1 MSSFKDENGNDA
13 YRYHIAMN
21 TEILNPL
28 TRMVAEK
35 SDGRRACE
43 RAFEFAIRFS
53 SGCNL
58 VVEFLAAVVWPL
70 GTGFIVYTM
79 HKL

>member
-1 MSSFKDENGNDA
+1 
-13 YRYHIAMN
+13 
-21 TEILNPL
+21 
-28 TRMVAEK
+28 
-35 SDGRRACE
+35 
-43 RAFEFAIRFS
+43 
-53 SGCNL
+53 L

>member
-1 MSSFKDENGNDA
+1 
-13 YRYHIAMN
+13 
-21 TEILNPL
+21 
-28 TRMVAEK
+28 MVAEK